1 MIWLSLLWRP
11 RDPTHTGHRQ
21 GLKLE
26 TACSAGSHGRSGPDG
41 IRLPPANQPSTATN
55 TPPPRSKPSGL
66 QATKRGWL
74 WVCRALSVSPT
85 LPSTQ
90 RIRFGRSRGFA
101 VQLKVRWCLWLANDQ
116 PRSWRR
122 SGYSV
127 GGGEMVT
134 VRRLAGAA
142 VLATAVAAPVA
153 AQRSTDLSRIV
164 GVQGKPD
171 AGHDGRSG
179 GS

>member
-1 MIWLSLLWRP
+1 
-11 RDPTHTGHRQ
+11 
-21 GLKLE
+21 
-26 TACSAGSHGRSGPDG
+26 
-41 IRLPPANQPSTATN
+41 
-55 TPPPRSKPSGL
+55 
-66 QATKRGWL
+66 
-74 WVCRALSVSPT
+74 
-85 LPSTQ
+85 
-90 RIRFGRSRGFA
+90 
-101 VQLKVRWCLWLANDQ
+101 
-116 PRSWRR
+116 
-122 SGYSV
+122 
-127 GGGEMVT
+127 MVT